1 MRNPLAASLLV
12 VLAFFLAGS
21 VRGDDSV
28 RDSTYE
34 ELRLFDETVAI
45 IHDQYVEDI
54 PINRLLDDAV
64 VGTLLGIDPDA
75 AFLKADTY
83 RELERDAL
91 ATRPGVGL
99 ALTRRGDAVTVVTAV
114 EGSPAERAGLRPGD
128 RVVKIDGLPTDGLQ
142 LWQGD
147 ERLRGAAGSTVTL
160 SVGRDGWAEPR
171 DLTLTREEP
180 RDPSLRARDLGDG
193 ILYLRIPRF
202 RAETPRELAASLD
215 KLGPAQ
221 PTGIVLD
228 LRSDPGGALPAAV
241 ELAGTFLGDGQL
253 VAATESRV
261 AARRERFAAH
271 AARSYQDAPMAVLV
285 NAGTASVAEVVAG
298 ALQDWGRAVI
308 VGTRTFGKGGR
319 QSVFP
324 LSDGSALRLN
334 TARYVT
340 PNGHPIEGKGITPDI
355 VIEAP
360 AAAGPPADL
369 RADVQLQRAL
379 EIVKAVH
386 LYRDHEAAGAH
397 AAGAH

>member
-1 MRNPLAASLLV
+1 MRKPLAASLLV
-12 VLAFFLAGS
+12 VLALFLTGS

-28 RDSTYE
+28 HDATYE
-34 ELRLFDETVAI
+34 ELRLFDEAVAI
-45 IHDQYVEDI
+45 IHDQYVEEI

-75 AFLKADTY
+75 AFLKPDTY
-83 RELERDAL
+83 RELESQAP
-91 ATRPGVGL
+91 ATRPGGGL

-128 RVVKIDGLPTDGLQ
+128 RVLKIDGLPTDGLQ
-142 LWQGD
+142 LWQAD
-147 ERLRGAAGSTVTL
+147 ERVRGAAGSTVTL
-160 SVGRDGWAEPR
+160 SVWRDGWAEPR

-180 RDPSLRARDLGDG
+180 RDPSLRTRDLADG
-193 ILYLRIPRF
+193 IFYLRVPRF
-202 RAETPRELAASLD
+202 RAETPRELAAALD
-215 KLGPAQ
+215 KLGAAP

-228 LRSDPGGALPAAV
+228 LRNDPGGALPAAV
-241 ELAGTFLGDGQL
+241 ELAGTFLGGGQL
-253 VAATESRV
+253 VVAMESRV
-261 AARRERFAAH
+261 AARRERFPAQ
-271 AARSYQDAPMAVLV
+271 AARSYRDAPMAVLV

-298 ALQDWGRAVI
+298 ALQDWRRAVI
-308 VGTRTFGKGGR
+308 VGTHTFGKGGR

-324 LSDGSALRLN
+324 LSDGSALRLT

-340 PNGHPIEGKGITPDI
+340 PNGHPIDGKGITPDI

-386 LYRDHEAAGAH
+386 VYRDHEAAGA
-397 AAGAH
+397 GAH